1 MVKILLKSGAIKEVS
16 EKDAKLLVLVK
27 RGTLIPEEPESTKE
41 KPEVEK
47 KPRTYTTKVLRAA
60 K

>member
-41 KPEVEK
+41 KPETEK
-47 KPRTYTTKVLRAA
+47 KPRTYSTKVLRAS